1 LILLR
6 AQSFIPPPALFWLDS
21 YGHSAETILFFFI
34 PLRSG
39 GIKKMMNDKKMI
51 EVLDRLVEFGDW
63 IEKEASL
70 VNVGDF
76 EDGDEID

>member
-1 LILLR
+1 
-6 AQSFIPPPALFWLDS
+6 
-21 YGHSAETILFFFI
+21 
-34 PLRSG
+34 
-39 GIKKMMNDKKMI
+39 MMNDKKMI